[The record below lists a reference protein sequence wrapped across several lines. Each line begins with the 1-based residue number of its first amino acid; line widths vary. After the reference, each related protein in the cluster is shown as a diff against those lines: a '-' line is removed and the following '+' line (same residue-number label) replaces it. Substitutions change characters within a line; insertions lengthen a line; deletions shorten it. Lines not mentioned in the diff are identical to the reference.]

1 MYHPPPAK
9 MSHLSERI
17 KVARKN
23 AKLTQT
29 QLGAA
34 CGVTAQAV
42 HGWEK
47 GEFAPNHVAL
57 RTIAEV
63 TATSL
68 EWLISGKSASDT
80 STSDVHSSMLWVGRV
95 VPSLDWHQI
104 IRFID
109 NDIAPDATARS
120 HFLCGPRSFQTVV
133 IDRSNEPHINQ
144 GDSVIIDP
152 DLAPVPGDTIL
163 VKHGDELYLRRFRP
177 RDDHV
182 ELVPINPDWPTL
194 KLAPEDANVIGVV
207 AETSRPRRI

>member
-1 MYHPPPAK
+1 
-9 MSHLSERI
+9 MSHLSQRI
-17 KVARKN
+17 KQARKK
-23 AKLTQT
+23 ARLTQT

-34 CGVTAQAV
+34 CGVTPQSV

-47 GEFAPNHVAL
+47 GEFAPNHIAL

-63 TATSL
+63 TATTL
-68 EWLISGKSASDT
+68 QWLISGESSPDTNSSD
-80 STSDVHSSMLWVGRV
+80 DKSSMMWVGRV

-109 NDIAPDATARS
+109 NGIAPDATARS
-120 HFLCGPRSFQTVV
+120 HFLCGPKSFQTVV

-152 DLAPVPGDTIL
+152 DLTPVPGDTIL
-163 VKHGDELYLRRFRP
+163 VRHGDDLYLRRYRP

-182 ELVPINPDWPTL
+182 ELAPVNPDWPTL
-194 KLAPEDANVIGVV
+194 KLAPEHANVIGVV